1 VQGLPPAAD
10 YRFKHALIQDAAYE
24 NLLKSRRQVLHRR
37 VAEVLLDNVIAPAEP
52 ELLAHHF
59 TQAGLIEAAIEWWG
73 KAGQRSLERSALVEA
88 GEQLGRALT
97 QIAALPTTP
106 ALRREEI
113 ELQVALITPLQ
124 HVKGYAAP
132 EPRAAA
138 ERARVLIQQAEALGE
153 PADDPLLLFRSLYGG
168 GIANFVAFNGD
179 LAGEF
184 AEQFL
189 ALAEQ
194 QRSTAL
200 VMVGHRLMGMALT
213 FKGEFA
219 QARMHFDRAIA
230 LYNPAAHRP
239 LAALFGQDHRM
250 AALTIR
256 SWALWLLGYPDA
268 AFADAEHALNHAREI
283 GQAATLMYVLVNG
296 SLTHI
301 QSGNYAAA
309 KTRTDELLA
318 LADEKSAMY
327 WRAQGTIWQGCV
339 FALTG
344 KASNAV
350 QMITSGM
357 TALRSTGA
365 TLFIPWYLSNLAR
378 AHAQLGEVNEA
389 ERNIGEAM
397 TTLKTGKENW
407 CEAEVNRT
415 AGEISLLA
423 PRPDTAKGEVYFN
436 HALDVARRQQA
447 KSWELRAAMSMA
459 RLRRDQGKRDEA
471 RDLLA
476 PASTRSI

>member
-1 VQGLPPAAD
+1 
-10 YRFKHALIQDAAYE
+10 
-24 NLLKSRRQVLHRR
+24 
-37 VAEVLLDNVIAPAEP
+37 
-52 ELLAHHF
+52 
-59 TQAGLIEAAIEWWG
+59 
-73 KAGQRSLERSALVEA
+73 
-88 GEQLGRALT
+88 
-97 QIAALPTTP
+97 
-106 ALRREEI
+106 
-113 ELQVALITPLQ
+113 
-124 HVKGYAAP
+124 
-132 EPRAAA
+132 
-138 ERARVLIQQAEALGE
+138 
-153 PADDPLLLFRSLYGG
+153 
-168 GIANFVAFNGD
+168 VAFNGD

-184 AEQFL
+184 AAQFL

-194 QRSTAL
+194 QRTTAP

-230 LYNPAAHRP
+230 LYDPAAHRP
-239 LAALFGQDHRM
+239 LAALFGQDNKM

-268 AFADAEHALNHAREI
+268 ALADAEYALKHAREI
-283 GQAATLMYVLVNG
+283 GQAATLMYALVNG

-318 LADEKSAMY
+318 LADEKSALY

-350 QMITSGM
+350 QMITSGI
-357 TALRSTGA
+357 TVWRSTGA

-389 ERNIGEAM
+389 ERYIGEAM

-407 CEAEVNRT
+407 CDAEVNRT
-415 AGEISLLA
+415 AGEIALLA
-423 PRPDTAKGEVYFN
+423 PTPDTAKGEVYFN
-436 HALDVARRQQA
+436 RALNVARQQQA

-459 RLRRDQGKRDEA
+459 RLWRDQGKRDEA

-476 PASTRSI
+476 PIYGWFTEGFDTRDLKEAKALLDELSL